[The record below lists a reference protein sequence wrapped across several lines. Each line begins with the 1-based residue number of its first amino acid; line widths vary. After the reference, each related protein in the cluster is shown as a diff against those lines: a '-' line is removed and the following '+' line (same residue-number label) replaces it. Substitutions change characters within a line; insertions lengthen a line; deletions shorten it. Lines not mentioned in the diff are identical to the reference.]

1 MAKSSPA
8 KTATKEAEETE
19 VSSKDFLSSFL
30 NDTKEEHFAF
40 TKPKHIPISTGSLA
54 LDSLVTV
61 RSGSVIRIVGKSA
74 ESGKTSQSFVLAQ
87 NYMDTMPK
95 AKTIYFMAE
104 ARLTPE
110 IQARSGLKFVFK
122 AEEWDTG
129 TVFVFPV
136 NIFEIFADLCETLVA
151 KMKESDEHLCIILDS
166 LDGLMLRSDKGKSLW
181 SEKPDNVKVA
191 GVPALTKILFRRLG
205 LPITHN
211 DALLLVTGQYSADI
225 KLDPYSPNVPRQ
237 AESSGGNAIAHQ
249 SDYVFQYLPRF
260 GGDQILENPNEKPDY
275 QKNRSVGV
283 YAKLEIRKS
292 GTDVTGTV
300 VKIPIK
306 KGRVGC
312 AIWIEREIADLMVG
326 WSMLE
331 KSASW
336 LKINEKYRDEIKE
349 ATGFEF
355 PDKIQ
360 GIDKVYALLE
370 GQPDVVKFLHK
381 KLSALMTKQG
391 AIA

>member
-1 MAKSSPA
+1 
-8 KTATKEAEETE
+8 
-19 VSSKDFLSSFL
+19 
-30 NDTKEEHFAF
+30 
-40 TKPKHIPISTGSLA
+40 
-54 LDSLVTV
+54 
-61 RSGSVIRIVGKSA
+61 
-74 ESGKTSQSFVLAQ
+74 
-87 NYMDTMPK
+87 
-95 AKTIYFMAE
+95 
-104 ARLTPE
+104 
-110 IQARSGLKFVFK
+110 
-122 AEEWDTG
+122 
-129 TVFVFPV
+129 
-136 NIFEIFADLCETLVA
+136 
-151 KMKESDEHLCIILDS
+151 MKESDEHLCIILDS